1 MEKNTVNEQNMDEH
15 SQLTLLRSKRFLPF
29 FSTQFLGAFNDN
41 IFKNTLMLLIAF
53 SATQSIGLDTNT
65 VMNLAAGLFILPFFL
80 FSAIAGQIADKYE
93 KSSIIRKVKLAEIGI
108 MMLAAVCFI
117 SESYTL
123 LLMLLFLMGTQST
136 FFGPVKYAILPQ
148 HLRDDELVGG
158 NALVEMGTFVAILLG
173 TIGAGLLMAFE
184 NTKIIT
190 AIVVVLAA
198 IAGYLV
204 SRGIP
209 KAESSDSNMKLD
221 FNIFRTTVNV
231 LKYAREDRAVYLSI
245 MAISW
250 FWFLGA
256 SYLTQFPNFAKETLQ
271 GDSSVVTLLLAI
283 FSLGIGLGSML
294 CERLSGHKVEIGI
307 VPIGSL
313 GLTIFGADLYFAIPT
328 YALEQ
333 PLSWLEFVS
342 YSENIHVLVD
352 LAMLG
357 IFGGLFIVPLYAYI
371 QKNAK
376 PEKRAQIIA
385 ANNIMNAIFMVG
397 SAVASIVLL
406 GVLELSIPAFFLVL
420 ALMNLIVAVYVYSQ
434 VPEFTFRFVV
444 WMLSHS
450 MYRVTHKN
458 LQLIPDEGPAV
469 LVCNHVSFVDALLI
483 AGACKRPLRFV
494 MDYQIFKSPF
504 LGPVFRLA
512 KAIPIAPRHKDEKT
526 YQQAFDSIARELEQ
540 GEVVCIFPEGKLTK
554 TGDINEFKG
563 GIETILERTPVPV
576 ITVALQG
583 LWGSFFSNKDGPA
596 FSQRPK
602 RFWSK
607 VNIVGGNKWRP
618 EDVSAEA
625 LETEVKTLRGNNP

>member
-1 MEKNTVNEQNMDEH
+1 MNEQNKEEH
-15 SQLTLLRSKRFLPF
+15 SQVTLLTSKRFFPF

-93 KSSIIRKVKLAEIGI
+93 KSSIIRKVKLAEVGI
-108 MMLAAVCFI
+108 MILAGACFI
-117 SESYTL
+117 TESYTL
-123 LLMLLFLMGTQST
+123 LLMLLFVMGTQST

-148 HLRDDELVGG
+148 HLRADELVGG

-173 TIGAGLLMAFE
+173 TIGAGLLMGIEGTAL
-184 NTKIIT
+184 IT
-190 AIVVVLAA
+190 AVVVVVAA
-198 IAGYLV
+198 IVGYLA
-204 SRGIP
+204 SRAIP
-209 KAESSDSNMKLD
+209 KAEASDPGMKLD
-221 FNIFRTTVNV
+221 FNIFRTTDKV
-231 LKYAREDRAVYLSI
+231 LKYARADRAVYLSI

-256 SYLTQFPNFAKETLQ
+256 SYLTQFPNFAKVTLQ
-271 GDSSVVTLLLAI
+271 GDSSVVTLLLAL
-283 FSLGIGLGSML
+283 FSIGIGVGSML

-313 GLTIFGADLYFAIPT
+313 GLTIFGIDLYGAIPT
-328 YALEQ
+328 YQLDQ
-333 PLSWLEFVS
+333 PLTWLQFVT

-352 LAMLG
+352 LALLG
-357 IFGGLFIVPLYAYI
+357 VFGGLFIVPLYAYI

-376 PEKRAQIIA
+376 PEQRAQIIA
-385 ANNIMNAIFMVG
+385 ANNIMNAVFMVG
-397 SAVASIVLL
+397 SAIASIVIL
-406 GVLELSIPAFFLVL
+406 GVLELSIPEFFLVI
-420 ALMNLIVAVYVYSQ
+420 AIMNLVIAAYVYSQ
-434 VPEFTFRFVV
+434 VPEFAFRFVV

-450 MYRVTHKN
+450 MYRVSHKN
-458 LQLIPDEGPAV
+458 LDLIPDEGPAV

-483 AGACKRPLRFV
+483 AGACRRPLRFV

-504 LGPVFRLA
+504 LGPIFRLA
-512 KAIPIAPRHKDEKT
+512 KAIPIAPRHKDEAIYT
-526 YQQAFDSIARELEQ
+526 QAFDSIARELEQ

-554 TGDINEFKG
+554 TGEINEFKN

-576 ITVALQG
+576 ITVAMQG

-596 FSQRPK
+596 FSQIPK

-607 VNIVGGNKWRP
+607 VNIIAGNKWRP
-618 EDVSAEA
+618 EDVTAAA
-625 LETEVKTLRGNNP
+625 LEQEVKVLRGDHP

>member
-1 MEKNTVNEQNMDEH
+1 MNEQNKEEH
-15 SQLTLLRSKRFLPF
+15 SQVTLLTSKRFLPF

-53 SATQSIGLDTNT
+53 TATQSIGLDTNT

-108 MMLAAVCFI
+108 MILAAACFI

-123 LLMLLFLMGTQST
+123 LLMLLFVMGTQST

-173 TIGAGLLMAFE
+173 TIGAGLLMGLE
-184 NTKIIT
+184 GTKVIT
-190 AIVVVLAA
+190 AGVVVVTA
-198 IAGYLV
+198 IAGYLA
-204 SRGIP
+204 SRSIP
-209 KAESSDSNMKLD
+209 KAKASDSSMKLD
-221 FNIFRTTVNV
+221 LNIFRTTGKV
-231 LKYAREDRAVYLSI
+231 LKYARADRSVYLSI

-271 GDSSVVTLLLAI
+271 GDSSVVTMLLAL
-283 FSLGIGLGSML
+283 FSVGIGAGSML

-313 GLTIFGADLYFAIPT
+313 GLTIFGIDLYFAIPT
-328 YALEQ
+328 YSLEQ

-342 YSENIHVLVD
+342 YSANIHVLVD
-352 LAMLG
+352 LALIG
-357 IFGGLFIVPLYAYI
+357 VFGGLFIVPLYAYI

-376 PEKRAQIIA
+376 PEQRAQIIA

-406 GVLELSIPAFFLVL
+406 GVLELSIPEFFLVL
-420 ALMNLIVAVYVYSQ
+420 AIMNLVIAAYVYAQ
-434 VPEFTFRFVV
+434 VPEFAFRFVV

-450 MYRVTHKN
+450 MYRVSHKN
-458 LQLIPDEGPAV
+458 LKVIPDEGPAV

-494 MDYQIFKSPF
+494 MDYQIFKSPL
-504 LGPVFRLA
+504 LGPIFRLA

-554 TGDINEFKG
+554 TGDMNEFKG
-563 GIETILERTPVPV
+563 GVDTILERSPVPV
-576 ITVALQG
+576 ITLALQG

-607 VNIVGGNKWRP
+607 VNIVGGKQWKP
-618 EDVSAEA
+618 EDVTAAA
-625 LETEVKTLRGNNP
+625 LELEVKELRGDHP